1 MVCINCVNC
10 ICLPHIVWLSTIVNL
25 MVNLCFAV
33 QLILYVLNGVEI
45 LANRVQ
51 WHVVDIVLLQEFSGD
66 PGYMRAGI
74 VLFVLLNN
82 ATIGESF
89 IFTI

>member
-1 MVCINCVNC
+1 MI
-10 ICLPHIVWLSTIVNL
+10 STIVNL

-74 VLFVLLNN
+74 VLHQCYTKTMLTNKRLCMC
-82 ATIGESF
+82 S
-89 IFTI
+89 